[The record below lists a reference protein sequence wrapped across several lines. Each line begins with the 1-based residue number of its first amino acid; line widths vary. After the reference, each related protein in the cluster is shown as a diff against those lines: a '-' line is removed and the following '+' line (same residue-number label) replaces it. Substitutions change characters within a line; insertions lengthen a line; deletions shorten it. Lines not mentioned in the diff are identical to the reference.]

1 MNRKSRLSTAVASIV
16 AAFVLCA
23 PASGTSAFSVHGC
36 FGDHMV
42 LQRDKPVRISGTASP
57 GTEVRG
63 SFRGASVAVEAGQ
76 DGEWTLEFPA
86 GSAGGPFELVIDARS
101 AVIFHDVMVG
111 EVWFFSG
118 QSNMEYPVWNP
129 GQFWGL
135 PDGEAVAADGDS
147 GIRLFLTPH
156 AVAPDGPCDEPP
168 GRPVWRL
175 GSDPA
180 AVKPFSAVA
189 WFFGRELRRRLGPD
203 VPIGLVQS
211 AWGGTRIEPWISEAT
226 FAAAS
231 ETAALANIAFAKAAT
246 SEESKARMEEL
257 RRKAREDL
265 ENWLRDKYFAPFAQV
280 SAKALAEWAS
290 PTLSPDEEAQW
301 KRCAM
306 GAGGGLSKVG
316 VTWHRRE
323 FVLPEDWAGKEVVLR
338 IKTLDDCD
346 ETFLDGAKIGETGIS
361 TPQYWAQERVYR
373 ATLSATEGGRHVLAI
388 RHQNHFMVGRIA
400 GPVTIALAD
409 ADDAKVTLDGGEWAE
424 RVEFHVDPA
433 FAGVRPSA
441 EMFGADPRTSQ
452 QTPST
457 LFNAMVA
464 PFARY
469 PMRGAIWYQGCSNA
483 GNPDKYRDWQREIV
497 EDWRRVWRDPGF
509 VFIGTQLAAFRAHH
523 PKEPFPDGFWKD
535 DTPESNPGYAPIRD
549 SQTVL
554 CDIPGCGL
562 ACAIDAGNP
571 ADIHPSQKRVVG
583 ERLAHEAM
591 RLAYGDAA
599 ALPGPRGAAATADA
613 DGTVRVALRNAG
625 EGLEL
630 RGDASAAAHLFALF
644 REDGTGEWADASLG
658 EDGTLRVRAPGIA
671 RPVRVEYAWSAYPPA
686 PCLYRKGD
694 GIPLFPFRLETA
706 SRDAQPPK
714 PAAAP

>member
-1 MNRKSRLSTAVASIV
+1 MKKSFSIATAVAGV
-16 AAFVLCA
+16 MCAMAASAVE
-23 PASGTSAFSVHGC
+23 SAFSIHGC

-42 LQRDKPVRISGTASP
+42 LQRDKPVRISGKATPKTAIS
-57 GTEVRG
+57 GR
-63 SFRGASVAVEAGQ
+63 FRGVEAKTEAGV
-76 DGEWTLEFPA
+76 DGGWELEFPA
-86 GSAGGPFELVIDARS
+86 GSAGGPFDLTVTALSSVTFR
-101 AVIFHDVMVG
+101 DVMVG
-111 EVWFFSG
+111 EVWFCSG
-118 QSNMEYPVWNP
+118 QSNMEYPVWHP

-135 PDGEAVAADGDS
+135 PDGEAVAADGDA
-147 GIRLFLTPH
+147 GIRLFHTPH

-231 ETAALANIAFAKAAT
+231 ETAALEAIAFAKAAT
-246 SEESKARMEEL
+246 GEESKARMEEL

-280 SAKALAEWAS
+280 SAKALAEWAR
-290 PTLSPDEEAQW
+290 PTLPPDEEAQW

-373 ATLSATEGGRHVLAI
+373 ATLPATEGGRHLLAI

-400 GPVTIALAD
+400 GPVTISLD
-409 ADDAKVTLDGGEWAE
+409 GADDAKETLDGGEWAE

-469 PMRGAIWYQGCSNA
+469 PMRGAIWYQGCANA

-497 EDWRRVWRDPGF
+497 EDWRRAWKDPSF
-509 VFIGTQLAAFRAHH
+509 VFIGTQLSAFRAHT
-523 PKEPFPDGFWKD
+523 PKSRLADDFWKD
-535 DTPESNPGYAPIRD
+535 DEPGMNLGFAPIRD
-549 SQTVL
+549 SQTTL
-554 CDIPGCGL
+554 LGIPGCGL
-562 ACAIDAGNP
+562 ACTIDVGDHS
-571 ADIHPSQKRVVG
+571 DIHPSRKREVG
-583 ERLAHEAM
+583 ARLANEAM
-591 RLAYGDAA
+591 RLAYGDAS
-599 ALPGPRGAAATADA
+599 ALPGPRGTSAADI
-613 DGTVRVALRNAG
+613 GGGRVRVTVSDTGAG
-625 EGLEL
+625 IEF
-630 RGDASAAAHLFALF
+630 RGEAASSGHAGPHLFALHGA
-644 REDGTGEWADASLG
+644 DGSAAWADATLDA
-658 EDGTLRVRAPGIA
+658 DGSIVVSAPEIA
-671 RPVRVEYAWSAYPPA
+671 EPVRVEYAWSSYPPA
-686 PCLYRKGD
+686 PCAYRKGD
-694 GIPLFPFRLETA
+694 AIPLFPFSLEV
-706 SRDAQPPK
+706 SGRQ
-714 PAAAP
+714 